1 MGTIQVFEGE
11 RPMTKDNHQLGKFD
25 ITGIPPSPRGVPQI
39 EVTLE
44 IDANGILNV
53 AALDKTSGSSESI
66 TITAD
71 KGRPSQE
78 EIDEMLRAAEE
89 FAEEDARMAETV
101 QAKNQLESAAYNLKN
116 QLEDEEKLG
125 GRLSDEDKETL
136 FEAANDD
143 IDWLDDNPDAD
154 RDDYKEKQQE
164 FDDIAQPILKEFYQQ
179 NPGAGGMGD
188 EDDEDYYGD
197 HEDL

>member
-1 MGTIQVFEGE
+1 
-11 RPMTKDNHQLGKFD
+11 MTEHNILLGKFEL
-25 ITGIPPSPRGVPQI
+25 TGIPPAPRGVPQV
-39 EVTLE
+39 EVTL
-44 IDANGILNV
+44 
-53 AALDKTSGSSESI
+53 
-66 TITAD
+66 
-71 KGRPSQE
+71 

-136 FEAANDD
+136 FEAANDV

-164 FDDIAQPILKEFYQQ
+164 FDDIAQPILKEFYK
-179 NPGAGGMGD
+179 
-188 EDDEDYYGD
+188 
-197 HEDL
+197 